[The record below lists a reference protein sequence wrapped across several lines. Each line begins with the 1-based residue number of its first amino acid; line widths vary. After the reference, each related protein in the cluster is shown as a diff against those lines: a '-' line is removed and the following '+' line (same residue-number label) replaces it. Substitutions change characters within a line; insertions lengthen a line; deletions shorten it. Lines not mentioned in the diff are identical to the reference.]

1 MMETLARAVAD
12 AFMQVGVYVGLMLVF
27 FGWLQ
32 WRTGERVTEV
42 LQRHRHWAPLVGALL
57 GVTPGCA
64 GALLVMPL
72 YARGVVPFGAVV
84 AALVATMG
92 DSSWVLIA
100 FDPKLALAVHSVLL
114 VTGICTG
121 YVVHMLGISP
131 SVRMRSDSDANSHN
145 GGDRGAPSCCSPHPA
160 TGRASGVRGSSGVGL
175 AAPLSPTVAPTMRTA
190 AAAVGL
196 APTAFWSLATLGLF
210 ISIPVVFQV
219 GDLTVLAAALGGL
232 DPYLMVGNLGT
243 LVAVVVFFQ
252 SRARFADDSL
262 DSIAPAQTSMS
273 AVLRNG
279 AKETSFVITWVA
291 LTYVVYETAVGVTGF
306 NAASLA
312 GVGVAGVLV
321 GAVVGLV
328 PGCAIQIVFTGLY
341 VAGGLPLPTL
351 LANAVSQ
358 DGDALLPL
366 LFTDRRAAAAATAI
380 TTVPALVVG
389 LSALVLLG

>member
-1 MMETLARAVAD
+1 
-12 AFMQVGVYVGLMLVF
+12 
-27 FGWLQ
+27 
-32 WRTGERVTEV
+32 
-42 LQRHRHWAPLVGALL
+42 
-57 GVTPGCA
+57 
-64 GALLVMPL
+64 MPL

-92 DSSWVLIA
+92 DSSWVLIV

-232 DPYLMVGNLGT
+232 DPYLLVGNLGT

>member
-1 MMETLARAVAD
+1 MIETLARAVAD

-121 YVVHMLGISP
+121 YVVHLLGISP
-131 SVRMRSDSDANSHN
+131 SVRMRSESDLGVDGAK
-145 GGDRGAPSCCSPHPA
+145 GGASACCSPSTA
-160 TGRASGVRGSSGVGL
+160 TARAGGTRGSSGVGL
-175 AAPLSPTVAPTMRTA
+175 APPVRQTLAPAMRTA
-190 AAAVGL
+190 DVAVGV

-219 GDLTVLAAALGGL
+219 GDLTVLATALGGL
-232 DPYLMVGNLGT
+232 DPYLLVGNLGT
-243 LVAVVVFFQ
+243 LIAVVVFFQ
-252 SRARFADDSL
+252 SRARFADDSV

-291 LTYVVYETAVGVTGF
+291 LTYVVYETVVGVTGF

>member
-1 MMETLARAVAD
+1 MLETLAWAVAD

-32 WRTGERVTEV
+32 WRTGERVTQV

-100 FDPKLALAVHSVLL
+100 FNPQLALGIHGLL
-114 VTGICTG
+114 LITGILTG
-121 YVVHMLGISP
+121 YVVHALGISP
-131 SVRMRSDSDANSHN
+131 SVRLRDAGDDTTGSGSCCTTPRSASGRVV
-145 GGDRGAPSCCSPHPA
+145 GGRGAAPQPAPALRVALPAPAALPVAVPSAA
-160 TGRASGVRGSSGVGL
+160 TAVGV
-175 AAPLSPTVAPTMRTA
+175 APLTFWWLAL
-190 AAAVGL
+190 VG
-196 APTAFWSLATLGLF
+196 FVV
-210 ISIPVVFQV
+210 SIPVVFPI
-219 GDLTVLAAALGGL
+219 GDPAALTVALGGL
-232 DPYLMVGNLGT
+232 DPYLLVGNLGT

-252 SRARFADDSL
+252 SRARFADDSV
-262 DSIAPAQTSMS
+262 DSIAPAQTTMS

-291 LTYVVYETAVGVTGF
+291 LTYVVYEVAVGLTGF
-306 NAASLA
+306 SAASLA
-312 GVGVAGVLV
+312 GVGIAGVVV
-321 GAVVGLV
+321 GALVGLV

-341 VAGGLPLPTL
+341 AAGGLPLPTL

-389 LSALVLLG
+389 LSALALLG

>member
-1 MMETLARAVAD
+1 
-12 AFMQVGVYVGLMLVF
+12 
-27 FGWLQ
+27 
-32 WRTGERVTEV
+32 
-42 LQRHRHWAPLVGALL
+42 
-57 GVTPGCA
+57 
-64 GALLVMPL
+64 
-72 YARGVVPFGAVV
+72 
-84 AALVATMG
+84 
-92 DSSWVLIA
+92 
-100 FDPKLALAVHSVLL
+100 
-114 VTGICTG
+114 
-121 YVVHMLGISP
+121 
-131 SVRMRSDSDANSHN
+131 
-145 GGDRGAPSCCSPHPA
+145 
-160 TGRASGVRGSSGVGL
+160 
-175 AAPLSPTVAPTMRTA
+175 MRTA

-232 DPYLMVGNLGT
+232 DPYLLVGNLGT

>member
-1 MMETLARAVAD
+1 
-12 AFMQVGVYVGLMLVF
+12 MQVGVYVGLMLVF

-72 YARGVVPFGAVV
+72 YARGV
-84 AALVATMG
+84 
-92 DSSWVLIA
+92 
-100 FDPKLALAVHSVLL
+100 
-114 VTGICTG
+114 
-121 YVVHMLGISP
+121 
-131 SVRMRSDSDANSHN
+131 
-145 GGDRGAPSCCSPHPA
+145 
-160 TGRASGVRGSSGVGL
+160 RGSPGVGL

-232 DPYLMVGNLGT
+232 DPYLLVGNLGT

-306 NAASLA
+306 NAASLV